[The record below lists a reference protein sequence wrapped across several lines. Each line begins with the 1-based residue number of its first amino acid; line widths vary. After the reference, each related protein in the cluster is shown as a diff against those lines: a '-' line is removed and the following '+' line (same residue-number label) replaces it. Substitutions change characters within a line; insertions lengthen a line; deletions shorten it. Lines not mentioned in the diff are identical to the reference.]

1 MKTLTTAEEFDNSCR
16 LLIEGIGDTVS
27 RALKDRERLAAET
40 ARLQRW
46 VDDLQSGMYVNCVY
60 CGHQYGPRED
70 TPHTMADVL
79 RAHIEE
85 CPQHPLSLARAKIDA
100 LAAENDRLREEVQI
114 HRDKARDEYWAWQ
127 GDEED
132 HPESLTCPVLI
143 SASALRGLLVK
154 YNTGREGE

>member
-100 LAAENDRLREEVQI
+100 LVAQNNRLRLDAAKWE
-114 HRDKARDEYWAWQ
+114 WAKQ
-127 GDEED
+127 N
-132 HPESLTCPVLI
+132 LTHVMRGVIGVMPSDSKVLADTNI
-143 SASALRGLLVK
+143 
-154 YNTGREGE
+154 GREGVE